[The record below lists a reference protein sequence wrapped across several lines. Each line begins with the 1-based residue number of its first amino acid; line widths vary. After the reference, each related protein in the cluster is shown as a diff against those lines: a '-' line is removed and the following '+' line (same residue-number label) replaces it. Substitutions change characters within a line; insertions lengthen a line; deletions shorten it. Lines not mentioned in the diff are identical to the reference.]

1 MALIL
6 PVVFG
11 CDVFDFECV
20 LPVSA
25 RDQLVPVLVNEPV
38 QSDEKNV
45 LVRIADPRDLAKK
58 ADSSIYRPLSRLLKT
73 LKQFPQSLYVSFLGF
88 H

>member
-58 ADSSIYRPLSRLLKT
+58 ANSSIYRPLSRLFEETLKT
-73 LKQFPQSLYVSFLGF
+73 VS
-88 H
+88 

>member
-20 LPVSA
+20 LSVSA
-25 RDQLVPVLVNEPV
+25 WDQLVPVLVNEPV

-58 ADSSIYRPLSRLLKT
+58 ANSSI
-73 LKQFPQSLYVSFLGF
+73 
-88 H
+88 